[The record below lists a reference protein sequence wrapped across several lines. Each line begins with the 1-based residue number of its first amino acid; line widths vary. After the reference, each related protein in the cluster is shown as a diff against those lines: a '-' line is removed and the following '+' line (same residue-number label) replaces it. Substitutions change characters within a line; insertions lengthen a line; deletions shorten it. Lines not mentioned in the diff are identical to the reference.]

1 MSNHVS
7 LLPKIINSCP
17 CAHGIKS
24 EILTLASSPLNSFVP
39 DTLPDLLSS
48 NCIWHPVSFLCLF
61 PSNGQLIWSFHRWNV
76 VFFFLSLSHC
86 LILTSVS
93 LNAIC
98 SETFFLVSYVWS
110 SSCIVQYT
118 PWHAVFLP
126 SIYHSCN
133 KVVMWLD
140 SQCPQHYV
148 CKLYEGNFSDQNRH
162 EMKRK
167 FFLFSKREP
176 SVVWSRL

>member
-7 LLPKIINSCP
+7 LLPKIINCCP

-39 DTLPDLLSS
+39 ATLPDLLSS

-118 PWHAVFLP
+118 PWHTVFLP

-133 KVVMWLD
+133 KVVMWLVNVP
-140 SQCPQHYV
+140 SIMYVSFMRAILVIKIGMKWKENFFYSVKGNPQ
-148 CKLYEGNFSDQNRH
+148 
-162 EMKRK
+162 
-167 FFLFSKREP
+167 
-176 SVVWSRL
+176 